1 MDEQNFIDLL
11 RHPGNITKDNLDEL
25 ADVVERFP
33 YFQSGRLV
41 LAKGSKELKVSEA
54 KQRINTASV
63 YATDRTLLKKYILGE
78 IIFLDSRTE
87 ENKPRE
93 KSVTTK
99 HKPTKK
105 VKSTYQPSE
114 AQKSTTIRK
123 TSAPILKDSGP
134 LPTKPNPLADSILSQ
149 RKEYELSTDEA
160 IDELKHYLDEL
171 QRSKSRYLEY
181 EKKMD
186 EIEAEEQ
193 AVDEAVK
200 KAAIESENTEEAKS
214 ETSSDKKS
222 GQQEEASSK
231 PTEKKSIEEQQIL
244 TQVQEPKKE
253 QTTTAKSTDKT
264 DAPKASEKVT
274 KTRRSSRIVVQKK
287 ETQIKQDHE
296 QQNEE
301 QPKEPVKSPSKRS
314 KFKIESH
321 KPKQEEEP
329 KQAHPKEKESPA
341 PRKKRF
347 VLTSGSNKKSEEKKN
362 Q

>member
-1 MDEQNFIDLL
+1 MDEQYFIDLL

-41 LAKGSKELKVSEA
+41 LAKGSKELKVPEA
-54 KQRINTASV
+54 KQRINSASV
-63 YATDRTLLKKYILGE
+63 YATDRTLLKKYILGD

-87 ENKPRE
+87 ENKPQE
-93 KSVTTK
+93 KPVTA

-105 VKSTYQPSE
+105 VKSTYQPTK
-114 AQKSTTIRK
+114 AQKSTAGRK

-200 KAAIESENTEEAKS
+200 KAAIESENTEKTQS
-214 ETSSDKKS
+214 ETSSNIKS
-222 GQQEEASSK
+222 GQQEEAPSE
-231 PTEKKSIEEQQIL
+231 PTEKKSTGEQQIL
-244 TQVQEPKKE
+244 TEVQEPEKE
-253 QTTTAKSTDKT
+253 QSTSAKSTDET
-264 DAPKASEKVT
+264 DAPKASENVT
-274 KTRRSSRIVVQKK
+274 KTRRSSRSVVRKK

-296 QQNEE
+296 QQKEE
-301 QPKEPVKSPSKRS
+301 QPKEPVKPPSKRS

-321 KPKQEEEP
+321 KPKQEDEP
-329 KQAHPKEKESPA
+329 KQAHHKEKESSA